1 MLIAAIMAA
10 MGGPRVQHP
19 VGAVTDNSIINVAV
33 AYISYESDG
42 DVIAT
47 TSAGA
52 MDVGDWIVPKTAAPG
67 AYTIRAEVLSGSL
80 AAGSSATDTDL
91 ALTSTRSWGVEQI
104 GAGTTIA
111 TIRLTIKL
119 GGAALATRDI
129 VLTAT
134 AV

>member
-1 MLIAAIMAA
+1 MLIAAIMGA
-10 MGGPRVQHP
+10 MVVPRVQHP
-19 VGAVTDNSIINVAV
+19 VGSVNDNFPGVAT

-42 DVIAT
+42 DVISST
-47 TSAGA
+47 IAGGA
-52 MDVGDWIVPKTAAPG
+52 IDVGDWITPKTAAPG

-91 ALTSTRSWGVEQI
+91 ALTSTRSWGVERE

-119 GGAALATRDI
+119 GGAALAIRDI
-129 VLTAT
+129 TLGATAT
-134 AV
+134 